1 MPLTSLAVTAL
12 PPIPHSPDLNSDTL
26 TQVTGRM
33 ASPSMLTV
41 GDLLDHLLLL
51 LRREDALD
59 QLNVY

>member
-1 MPLTSLAVTAL
+1 
-12 PPIPHSPDLNSDTL
+12 
-26 TQVTGRM
+26 M